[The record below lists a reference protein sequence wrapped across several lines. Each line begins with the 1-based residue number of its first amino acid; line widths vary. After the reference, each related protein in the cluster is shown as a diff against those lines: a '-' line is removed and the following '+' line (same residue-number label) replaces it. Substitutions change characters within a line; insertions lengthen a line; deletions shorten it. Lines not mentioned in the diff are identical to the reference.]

1 MKYIFLSLILFLTSC
16 SLSKD
21 SAYWNEDPIKKS
33 IKDKKLSMILEKND
47 DYKSMTFDEFNLF
60 LKDYSN
66 NAEYP
71 KIIDEVIN
79 DKVSKTAKLKT
90 KEFKNKSDKMLSGST
105 KQYPKG
111 TKKKL
116 MNK

>member
-1 MKYIFLSLILFLTSC
+1 MNYLFLSLILFLTSC

-21 SAYWNEDPIKKS
+21 SAYWNEDLIKKS
-33 IKDKKLSMILEKND
+33 SEDKKLSKIIKKTG

-71 KIIDEVIN
+71 DIN
-79 DKVSKTAKLKT
+79 
-90 KEFKNKSDKMLSGST
+90 
-105 KQYPKG
+105 Q
-111 TKKKL
+111 
-116 MNK
+116 

>member
-1 MKYIFLSLILFLTSC
+1 MKYLFLFLIIFLTSC
-16 SLSKD
+16 SLNKD

-33 IKDKKLSMILEKND
+33 AEDKKLSKILKKNV

-66 NAEYP
+66 NADYP
-71 KIIDEVIN
+71 NIIDKTIN
-79 DKVSKTAKLKT
+79 DKASKTTKVKT
-90 KEFKNKSDKMLSGST
+90 KGLKNKIDKMLSGNT

-111 TKKKL
+111 TK
-116 MNK
+116 N

>member
-1 MKYIFLSLILFLTSC
+1 MKYLFLSLILFLASC

-21 SAYWNEDPIKKS
+21 SAYWNEDPLKKS
-33 IKDKKLSMILEKND
+33 VENKKLSKILKKTG

-71 KIIDEVIN
+71 DIN
-79 DKVSKTAKLKT
+79 K
-90 KEFKNKSDKMLSGST
+90 
-105 KQYPKG
+105 
-111 TKKKL
+111 
-116 MNK
+116 